1 MSARDAI
8 LGRIRG
14 NLARGGTGERAVDER
29 LARRPAGPRP
39 KRAELP
45 HSDRVA
51 LFSAMAEEVDATVA
65 RVSSVSEVP
74 EAVAGYLAAHNL
86 PARLVAAPDGR
97 LDDIPWKRTP
107 ALEVRR
113 GAAVETDAVS
123 VTPAFAG
130 IAETGTVMATSGR
143 DAPTTLNFLPEN
155 HVVVL
160 QEREIVGTYE
170 DGWRLL
176 RERAA
181 ASGRAGQVMPRTV
194 NFITGPSRTAD
205 IAMTLYLGAHGPR
218 RLHIVLVGDGHGR

>member
-1 MSARDAI
+1 MSARAAI

-14 NLARGGTGERAVDER
+14 NLGRGDAGESAVDER

-39 KRAELP
+39 RRAELP
-45 HSDRVA
+45 HRDRVD
-51 LFSAMAEEVDATVA
+51 LFVAMAEEADATVA
-65 RVSSVSEVP
+65 RVESLDEAP
-74 EAVAGYLAAHNL
+74 GAVAGYLAARNL
-86 PARLVAAPDGR
+86 PARLVVAPDAR
-97 LDDIPWKRTP
+97 LDGAPWETAP
-107 ALEVRR
+107 MLEVRR
-113 GAAVETDAVS
+113 GAAADTDAVS

-130 IAETGTVMATSGR
+130 IAETGTVMVVSGK
-143 DAPTTLNFLPEN
+143 DTPTTLNFLPET

-160 QEREIVGTYE
+160 RECEIVGAYE

-181 ASGRAGQVMPRTV
+181 ASGQAGAMPRTV

-218 RLHIVLVGDGHGR
+218 RLHIILVGDGDER